1 MEKVNVA
8 VIGLGLRGHG
18 ILFSL
23 LMHMDNVSVVSVC
36 DVYED
41 RLNES
46 ADRVGK
52 ECGRRPFA
60 STRYEEAIDR
70 PDVDAVLIL
79 SSWETHVPIACF
91 AMEHGKAVGM
101 EVCGAY
107 TVEDCWN
114 LVRTQERTGAP
125 FMFLENCCYGENE
138 LMILNMVRK
147 GLFGEIVQCTGGY
160 CHDLREE
167 ISTGKERRHYRLR
180 NYLSR
185 NCENYPTHELGPIA
199 NILGINRGNRM
210 LHLVSMATKSVGLN
224 AYARAN
230 PDRIDP
236 ALQTAHFAQG
246 DVVNTLIRCAGGQT
260 ISLTLDT
267 TLPRAYSR
275 NLVVRGT
282 LGVYTEDN
290 QSIYLDKDF
299 TPADHFRWKGH
310 WGNVEDYR
318 KDYQHPIW
326 VEYRQN
332 GIRGGHGGMDGLV
345 YDAFI
350 ECVRKGEPCPIDVYD
365 AAAWMCITPLS
376 EQSIRNGS
384 APVEI
389 PDFTC
394 GHWQDRAPVTFL

>member
-23 LMHMDNVSVVSVC
+23 LLHMDNVNVVSVC

-41 RLNES
+41 RVTEA
-46 ADRVGK
+46 ADRVEK
-52 ECGRRPFA
+52 ETGRRPFA
-60 STRYEEAIDR
+60 SRNYEEAIDR
-70 PDVDAVLIL
+70 SDVDAVLIL

-114 LVRTQERTGAP
+114 LVRTQERTQAP

-147 GLFGEIVQCTGGY
+147 GLFGEILHCTGGY

-199 NILGINRGNRM
+199 NILNLGRGNRM
-210 LHLVSMATKSVGLN
+210 LSLVSMATRSAGLN
-224 AYARAN
+224 AYAKAH
-230 PDRIDP
+230 PDTIDP
-236 ALQTAHFAQG
+236 ELRTAHFAQG
-246 DVVNTLIRCAGGQT
+246 DVVNTLIRCQGGQT
-260 ISLTLDT
+260 VSLTLDT
-267 TLPRAYSR
+267 TLPRPYSR
-275 NLVVRGT
+275 NLIIRGT
-282 LGVYTEDN
+282 QGVYTEDN
-290 QSIYLDKDF
+290 QSVYLDKDF

-310 WGNVEDYR
+310 WGNIEDYR
-318 KDYQHPIW
+318 ERYQHPIW
-326 VEYRQN
+326 VEYRKN

-345 YDAFI
+345 YDAFLEGI
-350 ECVRKGEPCPIDVYD
+350 RLGRPCPIDVYD

-376 EQSIRNGS
+376 EISIREGS
-384 APVEI
+384 VPVEI
-389 PDFTC
+389 PDFT
-394 GHWQDRAPVTFL
+394 GGLWETRPPMEL